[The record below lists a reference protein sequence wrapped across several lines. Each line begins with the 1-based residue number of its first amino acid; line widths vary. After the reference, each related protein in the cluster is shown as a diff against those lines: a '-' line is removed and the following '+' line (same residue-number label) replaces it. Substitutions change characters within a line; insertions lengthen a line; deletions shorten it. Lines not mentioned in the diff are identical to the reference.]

1 MKLMELASITT
12 EGPAAI
18 IIAPFDPSIILDVE
32 RAILKS
38 TLGLSPQTQGNRI
51 IVKIPSLSQ
60 EARVKIKSTNT
71 ILYCRNWEQTVEFY
85 RTGLRLPVLSSM
97 EWFVEFKL
105 TETSRVSVADE
116 ARTSIRSSGG
126 KGLTLSLQV
135 DDIEQTREELM
146 EAGTTPTPVKEVW
159 GSKVIYIHDPEGN
172 RLEFWSGR
180 AKA

>member
-1 MKLMELASITT
+1 M
-12 EGPAAI
+12 
-18 IIAPFDPSIILDVE
+18 
-32 RAILKS
+32 
-38 TLGLSPQTQGNRI
+38 
-51 IVKIPSLSQ
+51 
-60 EARVKIKSTNT
+60 KIKATNT

-85 RTGLRLPVLSSM
+85 RTGLKLPVLSSN

-105 TETSRVSVADE
+105 NGMSRVSVANE

-135 DDIEQTREELM
+135 DDIEQTRAELM
-146 EAGTTPTPVKEVW
+146 EAGVTPTPVKEVW
-159 GSKVIYIHDPEGN
+159 GSKVIYVHDPEGN